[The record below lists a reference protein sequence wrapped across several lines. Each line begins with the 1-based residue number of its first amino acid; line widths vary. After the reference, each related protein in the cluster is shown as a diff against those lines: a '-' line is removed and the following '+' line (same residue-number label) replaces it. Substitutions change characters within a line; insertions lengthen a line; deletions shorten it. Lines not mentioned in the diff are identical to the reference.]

1 MVAPSLPGYGFSSAP
16 TKPGFGVNEIAHT
29 FDELMVA
36 LGYTSYVAQG
46 VHAMEGAMHQFAIHA
61 FTCRGSLSSGCTSL
75 QCIIR
80 LDRTGRSA
88 KGYLIAQVATGAAP

>member
-16 TKPGFGVNEIAHT
+16 KQPGFGVNQMAQT

-46 VHAMEGAMHQFAIHA
+46 
-61 FTCRGSLSSGCTSL
+61 
-75 QCIIR
+75 
-80 LDRTGRSA
+80 A
-88 KGYLIAQVATGAAP
+88 KGHDWST

>member
-16 TKPGFGVNEIAHT
+16 TKPGFGVNEIART

-46 VHAMEGAMHQFAIHA
+46 VHAMEGAMHQCAMYA
-61 FTCRGSLSSGCTSL
+61 FTCSGNLTF
-75 QCIIR
+75 
-80 LDRTGRSA
+80 
-88 KGYLIAQVATGAAP
+88 GYA